1 MHLLYGTSS
10 NEKRQRDRTS
20 LHHVR
25 VRCSHCGNHMWSFG
39 IQCLQA
45 LFFGFF
51 MTKKEFKAECESLE
65 KAGWTLLDYEP
76 ERKYAKYQRNLST
89 REIGSLK

>member
-1 MHLLYGTSS
+1 
-10 NEKRQRDRTS
+10 
-20 LHHVR
+20 
-25 VRCSHCGNHMWSFG
+25 
-39 IQCLQA
+39 
-45 LFFGFF
+45 